1 LNNSCEILIHN
12 QREDDVNTAEAL
24 FPPHMPSRQ
33 IVEVPSPRAELFLP
47 PPPAIAMSAAAAPMS
62 SAGRPKKRKRPFPA
76 PLAPLPSDEK
86 EAQNQNRQQEGE
98 HETGKEGSGILTS
111 RLFSE
116 LPISD
121 LIARAIAEMGHTRLT
136 HVRPLHPIEIPH

>member
-1 LNNSCEILIHN
+1 
-12 QREDDVNTAEAL
+12 
-24 FPPHMPSRQ
+24 
-33 IVEVPSPRAELFLP
+33 
-47 PPPAIAMSAAAAPMS
+47 MS

-86 EAQNQNRQQEGE
+86 EAQDQNRQQEGE
-98 HETGKEGSGILTS
+98 HETGKVKGKEGPGILTS

-121 LIARAIAEMGHTRLT
+121 LTARAITEMGHTRLT
-136 HVRPLHPIEIPH
+136 HVRPLHPFEILH